1 MNLHV
6 VKRGL
11 VAELRDR
18 ISSNLDRYLEGSF
31 DDILLPEY
39 VIAVKDTELNL
50 DEISRLTPQSG
61 GSYDAQ
67 NSMLVYSALNGIT
80 RYLARD
86 ERLWV
91 WLTHGP
97 CLSYSRERWIDRT
110 APKEKI
116 ISQIRDHF
124 FASGAR
130 GFERNNAIACLW
142 WWAEIVSQYPHT
154 DMETALE
161 VFLHQ
166 TDVRASIIERPTS
179 SQSAFRPIM
188 NVLIEKYN
196 SDERLSF
203 FKREKGNTAIYRRWL
218 GEINRHG
225 GTKFYEALPEDYVT
239 KLFRQL
245 ADHVK
250 TVPHV
255 AEA

>member
-11 VAELRDR
+11 VAELRNK
-18 ISSNLDRYLEGSF
+18 IEANLDRYLEGDF
-31 DDILLPEY
+31 QDILTPDY
-39 VIAVKDTELNL
+39 VIAVKDTEIDL
-50 DEISRLTPQSG
+50 DALKGLQPLSG
-61 GSYDAQ
+61 GEIDVENAL
-67 NSMLVYSALNGIT
+67 LVYGSLKHIN

-97 CLSYSRERWIDRT
+97 CLQYSRERWISKSAT
-110 APKEKI
+110 KEKQ
-116 ISQIRDHF
+116 ISLIRDHF

-142 WWAEIVSQYPHT
+142 WWAEIVSKYPHADLKT
-154 DMETALE
+154 TLQ

-179 SQSAFRPIM
+179 SQSALVPLL

-196 SDERLSF
+196 SEERITF
-203 FKREKGNTAIYRRWL
+203 FKREKGNTATYRRWL
-218 GEINRHG
+218 TEVNRHG
-225 GTKFYEALPEDYVT
+225 GVKFYEALPEDNVT
-239 KLFRQL
+239 ELFRSL
-245 ADHVK
+245 ANQVRNVDA
-250 TVPHV
+250 TSS
-255 AEA
+255 